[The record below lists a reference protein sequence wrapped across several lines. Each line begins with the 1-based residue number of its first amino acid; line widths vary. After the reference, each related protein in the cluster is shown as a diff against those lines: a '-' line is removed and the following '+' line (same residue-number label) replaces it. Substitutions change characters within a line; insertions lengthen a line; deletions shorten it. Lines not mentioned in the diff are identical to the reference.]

1 MSSPYDH
8 DEAEIEASRAPL
20 LDHLVELR
28 SRLIV
33 CVLAMAI
40 GFAICFGFSKQI
52 YMFLLHPFA
61 IAAQLLA
68 AEQAAHAQQAG
79 GFDILKFLSGT
90 KDLFLALIGAR
101 EVPDAAGAE
110 KLKLVFTAPLE
121 FFFTKLKLAGFG
133 AVVLTFPV
141 LAWQVY
147 GFVAPGLYKRERKAF
162 LPFLLA
168 SPSLFLMGAALVY
181 YVILPFVLWFSLSQQ
196 IVGDAGVT
204 VELLPKVSDYLSL
217 VTTLLLAFGLCF
229 QLPVVLTFPVLAW
242 QVYGFVA
249 PGLYKRERK
258 AFLPF
263 LVASPSLFL
272 MGAALVYYVILPFVL
287 WFSLSQQIVGD
298 AGVTVELLPK
308 VSDYLSLVTTLLLAF
323 GLCFQLPVVL
333 TLLGMAGLI
342 SSKALSSGR
351 RYAIV
356 GVFVVA
362 AVVTP
367 PDPISQTML
376 AVPIILLYEIS
387 IWCVKL
393 IEIRRKREEDEAGT
407 DVAVV

>member
-1 MSSPYDH
+1 MSGSHDY

-28 SRLIV
+28 SRLII
-33 CVLAMAI
+33 CVVAMAL
-40 GFAICFGFSKQI
+40 GFALCFAFSKQI

-68 AEQAAHAQQAG
+68 AEQAAHANQAG
-79 GFDILKFLSGT
+79 GFDPMRFLAGT
-90 KDLFLALIGAR
+90 KDLFLALVGLR

-133 AVVLTFPV
+133 AVVVTFPV
-141 LAWQVY
+141 LAWQIY
-147 GFVAPGLYKRERKAF
+147 GFVAPGLYKKERKAF
-162 LPFLLA
+162 VPFLIA
-168 SPSLFLMGAALVY
+168 SPTLFLTGAALVY

-196 IVGDAGVT
+196 IVGDA
-204 VELLPKVSDYLSL
+204 S
-217 VTTLLLAFGLCF
+217 
-229 QLPVVLTFPVLAW
+229 
-242 QVYGFVA
+242 
-249 PGLYKRERK
+249 
-258 AFLPF
+258 
-263 LVASPSLFL
+263 
-272 MGAALVYYVILPFVL
+272 
-287 WFSLSQQIVGD
+287 
-298 AGVTVELLPK
+298 VTVELLPK

-333 TLLGMAGLI
+333 TLLGMAGI
-342 SSKALSSGR
+342 VSSKALAAGR

-356 GVFVVA
+356 AVFVVA

-376 AVPIILLYEIS
+376 AVPIILLYEAS
-387 IWCVKL
+387 IWCVRL
-393 IEIRRKREEDEAGT
+393 IEARRKREDEEAGQ
-407 DVAVV
+407 DIVAV

>member
-1 MSSPYDH
+1 MSYQD
-8 DEAEIEASRAPL
+8 DDAEIEASRAPL

-33 CVLAMAI
+33 CVLAMAV

-68 AEQAAHAQQAG
+68 AEQAAHAQQAA
-79 GFDILKFLSGT
+79 GFDIAKFLSGT

-101 EVPDAAGAE
+101 EVPDVAGAE
-110 KLKLVFTAPLE
+110 
-121 FFFTKLKLAGFG
+121 KLKLAGFG

-168 SPSLFLMGAALVY
+168 SP
-181 YVILPFVLWFSLSQQ
+181 
-196 IVGDAGVT
+196 T
-204 VELLPKVSDYLSL
+204 
-217 VTTLLLAFGLCF
+217 
-229 QLPVVLTFPVLAW
+229 
-242 QVYGFVA
+242 
-249 PGLYKRERK
+249 
-258 AFLPF
+258 
-263 LVASPSLFL
+263 LFL

-362 AVVTP
+362 AIVTP